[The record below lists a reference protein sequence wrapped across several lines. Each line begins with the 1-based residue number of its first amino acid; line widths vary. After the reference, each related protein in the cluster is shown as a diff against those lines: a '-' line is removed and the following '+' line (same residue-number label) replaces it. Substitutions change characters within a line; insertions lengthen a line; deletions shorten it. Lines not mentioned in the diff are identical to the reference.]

1 MKSPEE
7 FASEVSESVLV
18 LIHALKGMYLGLSL
32 AGGKSRVQN
41 ATQYSQFS
49 NFAINSFMNG
59 LENSVD
65 QLDDISP
72 ERLIDYKK
80 QMRLLATSV
89 SREYLS
95 RVMGTSLAENGLAKN
110 ESGSL
115 GLLAQARAALSL
127 PKAEDTAGRKWEAVK
142 LAAVVSRDFAYQS
155 LVDSFY
161 DDWRLG
167 NMPPLTIMVAR
178 HLVTN
183 DVVFLQ
189 ADNQEQ
195 RDKLFH
201 FNSNYFPEVRS
212 V

>member
-7 FASEVSESVLV
+7 FASEVSESVFVLV
-18 LIHALKGMYLGLSL
+18 HALKGGYLGLGL

-41 ATQYSQFS
+41 GTQFSQFS
-49 NFAINSFMNG
+49 NFAINSFMTG
-59 LENSVD
+59 LANSVD
-65 QLDDISP
+65 QLDDISA
-72 ERLIDYKK
+72 ERLIDYKN
-80 QMRLLATSV
+80 QMRLIATSV

-95 RVMGTSLAENGLAKN
+95 RVMGTSLAENGLSKT

-127 PKAEDTAGRKWEAVK
+127 PKAEDTAGRKWEAAK

-155 LVDSFY
+155 LVDAFY

-178 HLVTN
+178 HRITN

-195 RDKLFH
+195 REKLFH

>member
-1 MKSPEE
+1 MIQPEE
-7 FASEVSESVLV
+7 FASEVSDSVYLLV
-18 LIHALKGMYLGLSL
+18 HALKGAYLGLGL

-41 ATQYSQFS
+41 VTQYGQFS
-49 NFAINSFMNG
+49 NFAINSFMVG
-59 LENSVD
+59 LANSVD
-65 QLDDISP
+65 RLDDISP
-72 ERLIDYKK
+72 QRLDDYKK
-80 QMRLLATSV
+80 QMRLLAVSV
-89 SREYLS
+89 SNEY
-95 RVMGTSLAENGLAKN
+95 RNRIMGVSIAENGLSKT

-127 PKAEDTAGRKWEAVK
+127 PKAEDTAGRKWDAAK

-155 LVDSFY
+155 LVDAFY

-167 NMPPLTIMVAR
+167 KMPALSIMVAR
-178 HLVTN
+178 HRVTN
-183 DVVFLQ
+183 DLVFLQ

-195 RDKLFH
+195 RNKVFH